1 MGSRAQYAERQLLP
15 PTDCA
20 SKPVIKYS
28 KRLYAAVTWTK
39 QCSLC
44 RVVGGNGDDTH
55 VKMRSGLV
63 KGCPGTD
70 DGHRMMVM
78 MMVVETMVNL
88 GLGSANTHGNV
99 VGAQRLDSYVWGTAK
114 AIS

>member
-15 PTDCA
+15 PTGCA

-28 KRLYAAVTWTK
+28 KCLYAAVTWTK

-44 RVVGGNGDDTH
+44 RVVGGNGDDTQ

-70 DGHRMMVM
+70 DGHRMKVM
-78 MMVVETMVNL
+78 MMVVEIMMTL
-88 GLGSANTHGNV
+88 SPGSASTHGSV
-99 VGAQRLDSYVWGTAK
+99 VGAPS
-114 AIS
+114 

>member
-15 PTDCA
+15 PTGYA

-28 KRLYAAVTWTK
+28 KCLYAAVTWTK

-55 VKMRSGLV
+55 VKMRSSLV
-63 KGCPGTD
+63 KGYPGTD

-78 MMVVETMVNL
+78 MMVVEIMMTL
-88 GLGSANTHGNV
+88 SLGSASTHGSV
-99 VGAQRLDSYVWGTAK
+99 VGAPS
-114 AIS
+114 